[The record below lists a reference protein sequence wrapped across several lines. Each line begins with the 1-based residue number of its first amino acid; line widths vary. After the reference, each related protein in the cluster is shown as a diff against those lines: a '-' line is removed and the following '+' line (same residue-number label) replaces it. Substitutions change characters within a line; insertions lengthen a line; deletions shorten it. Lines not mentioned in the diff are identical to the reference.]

1 MFSKIFEKIGSNEMG
16 RKSFIVFGD
25 DIFGMWITMTE
36 LNISGKISW
45 LMHLLN
51 KFAKIGAIT
60 TLSILTN
67 LEEIPSRPGEV

>member
-1 MFSKIFEKIGSNEMG
+1 MG

-25 DIFGMWITMTE
+25 DIFGIGITMAD
-36 LNISGKISW
+36 LNTSEKISW

-60 TLSILTN
+60 TLAILTN